1 MVTCQREIK
10 KFIGEVERLGS
21 PCSLYKDWHHSLFS
35 DGAPGRE
42 EAAISLSVSSSCP
55 PFSKWQQHNMVSM
68 LNTTGLEIPLP
79 QQGAGRGSITETRA
93 VALEPCTEE
102 DGEATRSCSGASGWS
117 SFTMGSG
124 SRLAS
129 MSPAEEEANPG
140 GFGRLIMAAR
150 EGRAG
155 GSRRT

>member
-93 VALEPCTEE
+93 VALEPCIDE
-102 DGEATRSCSGASGWS
+102 DGEATRSGSGASGWS
-117 SFTMGSG
+117 S
-124 SRLAS
+124 SRPWAAAPAS
-129 MSPAEEEANPG
+129 PPCLHPRR
-140 GFGRLIMAAR
+140 RLIPTDLAVR
-150 EGRAG
+150 LW
-155 GSRRT
+155 

>member
-55 PFSKWQQHNMVSM
+55 PFSKWQQHNRVSM
-68 LNTTGLEIPLP
+68 LNTKGLEIPLP
-79 QQGAGRGSITETRA
+79 QQGE
-93 VALEPCTEE
+93 VASQKRERWPLN
-102 DGEATRSCSGASGWS
+102 
-117 SFTMGSG
+117 
-124 SRLAS
+124 LAQ
-129 MSPAEEEANPG
+129 
-140 GFGRLIMAAR
+140 
-150 EGRAG
+150 
-155 GSRRT
+155 RRMERRP